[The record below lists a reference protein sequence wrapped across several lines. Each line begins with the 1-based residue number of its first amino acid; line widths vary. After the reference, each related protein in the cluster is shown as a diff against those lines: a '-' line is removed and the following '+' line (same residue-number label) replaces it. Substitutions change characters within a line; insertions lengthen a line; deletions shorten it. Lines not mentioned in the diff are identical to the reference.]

1 MRAKHLITLLTGLG
15 LMLYPLLV
23 YSGLGYWGAESLA
36 MVLLVLAALRLA
48 ASRWWGVP
56 TGNST
61 VLMLAVALVAAVT
74 LASGSVMSLKAY
86 PVIINS
92 FMLALFALSLWRPP
106 SMVERFARLREPDLP
121 ASAIPYTRKVTMVW
135 CGFFLLNGSIAT
147 ATLFASDRVW
157 AIYNGLLAYVFMGLL
172 FAGEYWVRQ
181 RVRQKRQE

>member
-106 SMVERFARLREPDLP
+106 SMVERFARWREPDLP

-135 CGFFLLNGSIAT
+135 CVFFLLNGSIAT